1 MVVTKKPQLIDPI
14 LRISEIVY
22 MSVRNK
28 FVDKESET
36 VTFEVHMFCIKNV
49 LTKDRVSAYDEDV
62 NIKRNE
68 DMTPMLEEI
77 EIISPKL
84 ALFYK
89 RKAEI
94 KLSTFN
100 KLFPNLKDYQWDD
113 VLLRQI
119 DYLNSLKWENK
130 NTPPPYY
137 WNLKKEDVKVL
148 SDSEMME
155 ILKPTQIK

>member
-22 MSVRNK
+22 MSARNK

-49 LTKDRVSAYDEDV
+49 LTKDRVSAYDEDG

-84 ALFYK
+84 ALFSK
-89 RKAEI
+89 RKAI
-94 KLSTFN
+94 FKLSTFE
-100 KLFPNLKDYQWDD
+100 KLFPNLKSSKWDE
-113 VLLRQI
+113 VLARQI
-119 DYLNSLKWENK
+119 DYLNSKEFK
-130 NTPPPYY
+130 GTEIQQPYY